1 MPRPKLTPEDRIT
14 KAHED
19 MLNGMIFLYTC
30 ASENDKKQYMRLKT
44 AHEFLT
50 EMLKKLNE
58 KY

>member
-1 MPRPKLTPEDRIT
+1 
-14 KAHED
+14 